1 MTVVRTLALFALP
14 LTLALSSAAPAQAQQ
29 VKDPAEL
36 TKIFAGNSVNITHRN
51 GALQKAY
58 FDPSG
63 AARTNTSS
71 GSVRDAKW
79 EVKGGTICHDLS
91 NPRKCY
97 TVNKV
102 GDNTYEV
109 QSDDFQWKPTYVV
122 VPGKLEGL

>member
-1 MTVVRTLALFALP
+1 MIARIAVVAALAFAVAG
-14 LTLALSSAAPAQAQQ
+14 TAQAQQ

-36 TKIFAGNSVNITHRN
+36 TKIFAGNSANITHRN

-63 AARTNTSS
+63 AARTNTSA
-71 GSVRDAKW
+71 GAVRDAKW

-102 GDNTYEV
+102 GEDTYEV
-109 QSDDFQWKPTYVV
+109 QSEDFQWKPTYKMVK
-122 VPGKLEGL
+122 GKLDGL

>member
-1 MTVVRTLALFALP
+1 MVLVRKAALSALP
-14 LTLALSSAAPAQAQQ
+14 LVVALSFAGQSQAQQ

-36 TKIFAGNSVNITHRN
+36 TKIFAGNSANITHRN

-63 AARTNTSS
+63 AARTNTSA

-102 GDNTYEV
+102 GEDTYEV
-109 QSDDFQWKPTYVV
+109 QSEDFQWKPTYKMVK
-122 VPGKLEGL
+122 GKLDGL

>member
-1 MTVVRTLALFALP
+1 MVFARKLALIALP
-14 LTLALSSAAPAQAQQ
+14 FTVALSFGMEAQAQQ

-36 TKIFAGNSVNITHRN
+36 TKIFAGNSANITHRN
-51 GALQKAY
+51 GALQKVY

-63 AARTNTSS
+63 AARTTTSS

-109 QSDDFQWKPTYVV
+109 QSEDFQWKPTYVM
-122 VPGKLEGL
+122 VPGKLDGL

>member
-1 MTVVRTLALFALP
+1 MTFATKLALFALP
-14 LTLALSSAAPAQAQQ
+14 LSLAMSAPVQAQQ

-63 AARTNTSS
+63 TARTNTSS
-71 GSVRDAKW
+71 GAVRDAKW

-102 GDNTYEV
+102 GDNTYEM
-109 QSDDFQWKPTYVV
+109 QSDDFQWKPTYVI